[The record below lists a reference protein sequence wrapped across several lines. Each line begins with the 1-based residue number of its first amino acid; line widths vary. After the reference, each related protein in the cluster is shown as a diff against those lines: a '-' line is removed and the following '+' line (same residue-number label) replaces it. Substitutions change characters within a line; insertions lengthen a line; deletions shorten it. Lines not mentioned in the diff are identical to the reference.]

1 MLRGEKMAKSFS
13 KNQIV
18 GLLIILSLAIPY
30 IPIISAIDPIMK
42 VLLFLAAIWLLI
54 K

>member
-1 MLRGEKMAKSFS
+1 MGKSFS

-18 GLLIILSLAIPY
+18 GLLILLSLAVPY
-30 IPIISAIDPIMK
+30 IPIVSSLDPLMK

>member
-1 MLRGEKMAKSFS
+1 MGKSFS

-18 GLLIILSLAIPY
+18 GLLIIISLVVPY
-30 IPIISAIDPIMK
+30 IPIISALDPLMK
-42 VLLFLAAIWLLI
+42 ILLFLAAIWLLV